1 MNLRK
6 PYSFETSVTEQ
17 WIKSILI
24 SCFVFLF
31 LLVFQPFGLNS
42 LQKNIVVITLG
53 YGITCLV
60 VMVILNVALVSAFQN
75 YFLEKNWTSL
85 KQLIWAIINMGIIGI
100 ANAIYSAYIGVAD
113 FTLQDLFRFE
123 VFTLAVGVF
132 PIGAFIL
139 INQAR
144 LNDKFQRQSK
154 NINANLGIPKERIGA
169 KKVFAE
175 SDTPIEVIIP
185 SENGRENFSVPPDEL
200 LFIHSSD
207 NYIEVFY
214 FNNSRMNC
222 KLIRNSLKAAAISLN
237 LNENFFRVHKS
248 YIVNLSKV
256 KHVSGNAQGYK
267 LHLAD
272 TEVTIPVSRRLN
284 EIIKNKLTTN
294 P

>member
-1 MNLRK
+1 M
-6 PYSFETSVTEQ
+6 
-17 WIKSILI
+17 
-24 SCFVFLF
+24 
-31 LLVFQPFGLNS
+31 LVFQPFGLNS
-42 LQKNIVVITLG
+42 LQKNIVVIAFG

-60 VMVILNVALVSAFQN
+60 VMVVLNVALVSAFQN

-85 KQLIWAIINMGIIGI
+85 KQLIWAIINMSIIGI

-113 FTLQDLFRFE
+113 FSLQDLFRFE
-123 VFTLAVGVF
+123 VFTLAVGIF

-144 LNDKFQRQSK
+144 LNDKFQKQSK
-154 NINANLGIPKERIGA
+154 NINVNLDIPKERTRG
-169 KKVFAE
+169 KKVFAA
-175 SDTPIEVIIP
+175 DDPPIEVIIP
-185 SENGRENFSVPPDEL
+185 SENGKENFSVPPDEL

-222 KLIRNSLKAAAISLN
+222 KLIRNSLKAAAISLS

-267 LHLAD
+267 LHLVD
-272 TEVTIPVSRRLN
+272 TEVTIPVSRSLN